1 MIRISNNF
9 EFKELYENKFAL
21 SINLFVL
28 ITINVLLLNHPLT
41 RVLGYEFS
49 AVNSLFLVLLS
60 GIFTLRWIRKANTLS
75 GTYFTFLAIL
85 LAIPLLINII
95 NSLFTE
101 FCSFSDGILFYSAIT
116 FPSVF
121 IGASLASFIN
131 YLFSKFRY
139 VLFFALILTI
149 AVIPI
154 LEIYFYPQLYFYN
167 MLIAY
172 FPGTIYDEGLAVDLK
187 LVFYRLCNL
196 LFIGIIVYLIF
207 KDQNR
212 NHRTR
217 NLVIVLTVSIIFF
230 FVSPYIG
237 FSTTKTIV
245 NNLLSKKIE
254 TVDFKIHLDETIS
267 ENESRLISLFSEYYF
282 QSLKSSIQVTPARQI
297 DIFLFR
303 DAAQKKKYFG
313 SANADVAKPWLYQI
327 YISQES
333 WRGTLKHELAHIF
346 SAEFGSTIFKVAGN
360 FNPFLIE
367 GFATSQDPFKD
378 NLHIDYLASLYY
390 HFNEGIDLSKI
401 TGHTN
406 FFETQ
411 SFASYTISGS
421 ISNYLISNYGIN
433 KFKQYYQSNDFT
445 KSYNILLDTVISEF
459 NNYLLNIKT
468 DFNINSYNYY
478 FGRQSITQK
487 VCPRFVGKM
496 IQKGWE
502 QIKYNQI
509 EEAKYTFNN
518 VLQKVPEYSALVGL
532 GECLIKQDSL
542 EGAILLYESFYPKF
556 DSTPYHYLLKLRL
569 ADSYVQLNRSN
580 QAALL
585 YQELFTEKPT
595 INLELLSATRLR
607 LLADERLFEYLTS
620 DDISKLQILLDINR
634 SEYFYPSFPAMI
646 NLALSTGEEYSNF
659 IKKFDKTFFITDLHS
674 AYAVFRIS
682 EFMIENFD
690 FRNARK
696 MAALARRYRELEH
709 LNQLWNKNF
718 EMAEWFYYN
727 ADEFLNQFIQDEAN

>member
-9 EFKELYENKFAL
+9 QLKELYENKFAF

-28 ITINVLLLNHPLT
+28 ITINILLLNHPLT

-49 AVNSLFLVLLS
+49 AINSLLLIILS
-60 GIFTLRWIRKANTLS
+60 GIFTLNWLRKTSTLS
-75 GTYFTFLAIL
+75 GTYFTFLGTL

-116 FPSVF
+116 FPSIF

-131 YLFSKFRY
+131 YLFSKYRY

-149 AVIPI
+149 TVIPI
-154 LEIYFYPQLYFYN
+154 LEIYFYPQIYFYN

-187 LVFYRLCNL
+187 LVFYRFCNL

-212 NHRTR
+212 NHRFR
-217 NLVIVLTVSIIFF
+217 NSVFVLVIAVLFF

-237 FSTTKTIV
+237 FSTNRVIV
-245 NNLLSKKIE
+245 DKLLSKKIE
-254 TVDFKIHLDETIS
+254 TSDFKIHFDKSVS
-267 ENESRLISLFSEYYF
+267 EKESRLVTLFTEYYF
-282 QSLKSSIQVTPARQI
+282 QSLKRSIEETPSRQI

-303 DAAQKKKYFG
+303 DADQKKKYFG

-327 YISQES
+327 YLSQES
-333 WRGTLKHELAHIF
+333 WRATLRHELAHIF
-346 SAEFGSTIFKVAGN
+346 SAEFGSTIFKIAGN

-378 NLHIDYLASLYY
+378 NLPIDYLVSLYY
-390 HFNEGIDLSKI
+390 HFNEGIDLSKM
-401 TGHTN
+401 TGNTN

-411 SFASYTISGS
+411 SFASYTISGAFS
-421 ISNYLISNYGIN
+421 RYLINNYGIN
-433 KFKQYYQSNDFT
+433 KFKQYYQNNDFIMT
-445 KSYNILLDTVISEF
+445 YEIPLNLATDEF
-459 NNYLLNIKT
+459 SDYLKNKDIELNKH
-468 DFNINSYNYY
+468 SYNYY

-487 VCPRFVGKM
+487 VCPRFIGEMV
-496 IQKGWE
+496 QKGWE
-502 QIKYNQI
+502 QISNNKI
-509 EEAKYTFNN
+509 EEAKSVFNA
-518 VLQKVPEYSALVGL
+518 VLRKVPEYSALVGL
-532 GECLIKQDSL
+532 GECLINQDSL
-542 EGAILLYESFYPKF
+542 EAAILLYESFYSKF
-556 DSTPYHYLLKLRL
+556 DNTPYHYLIKLRL
-569 ADSYVQLNRSN
+569 ADSYIKLNKSK
-580 QAALL
+580 QAAIL
-585 YQELFTEKPT
+585 YQELVSEKPT
-595 INLELLSATRLR
+595 INLELIAATRLK
-607 LLADERLFEYLTS
+607 LLSEDRLFEYLTS
-620 DDISKLQILLDINR
+620 DDKNKLFLLLEINR
-634 SEYFYPSFPAMI
+634 TEYFYPSIPTII
-646 NLALSTGEEYSNF
+646 NLASSTGEEYSIF
-659 IKKFDKTFFITDLHS
+659 VKKFDKTFFITDISS

-727 ADEFLNQFIQDEAN
+727 AEEFLNQFNQDQAN